1 MITFNVLSVKVT
13 ILLLIV
19 LIPCIIIGGLITL
32 CSFLKEKV
40 CEIKDG
46 LRYAKNI
53 RNKKEHKKEKIC

>member
-46 LRYAKNI
+46 MCYAKNI
-53 RNKKEHKKEKIC
+53 RNKK

>member
-53 RNKKEHKKEKIC
+53 RNKK